1 MRKMKL
7 WQKEYELNRLVE
19 KYTAG
24 HDPLIDLNLVKH
36 DCIASMAHAKML
48 NKVGIISDKELLEL
62 ERELKNIIKLAQ
74 RKKFTI
80 KIEDEDCHTA
90 IENHLAKKLGETGK
104 KIHTARS
111 RNDQVL
117 TAIRLY
123 SKDRIKEIENT
134 LLEFIETLKTVGK
147 KYEDVEMPGYT
158 HSRKAMPYSVG
169 KYFEAFKEAVDDDL
183 QLLKMAYRINDQ
195 NPLGSAAGYG
205 AGIKID
211 RDLTT
216 ELLDFSKTQK
226 NELYCQNSR
235 GKFESIILFVLS
247 QIMLDLQR
255 LANDLIQFS
264 MDEFGYFSLPD
275 KFCTGSSLMPHKKNP
290 DVLELIRAET
300 VVIVS
305 YYFRVI
311 DILRGLH
318 SGYSRDLQL
327 TKEPLMKSF
336 DITLDTLKMMILV
349 INNLKVNKENCKR
362 ACTEE
367 THSVEKIYDL
377 VKKGRAFRDAY
388 QEVSKKI

>member
-1 MRKMKL
+1 MKL
-7 WQKEYELNRLVE
+7 WQKGYELNRQVE
-19 KYTAG
+19 KYTVG
-24 HDPLIDLNLVKH
+24 HDPLIDLNLVKY

-48 NKVGIISDKELLEL
+48 NKIGILSNNELTELEKELT
-62 ERELKNIIKLAQ
+62 NIIKLAQ
-74 RKKFTI
+74 MNKFKI

-90 IENHLAKKLGETGK
+90 IENHLIKKLGEIGK

-123 SKDRIKEIENT
+123 SKDNLKEIET
-134 LLEFIETLKTVGK
+134 SLLEFIETLKKVSM
-147 KYEDVEMPGYT
+147 KYEDVEIPGYT

-169 KYFEAFKEAVDDDL
+169 RYFEAFKEAFEDDML
-183 QLLKMAYRINDQ
+183 LLKLAYKINDQ

-205 AGIKID
+205 VNLEID

-235 GKFESIILFVLS
+235 GKFESIILFALG
-247 QIMLDLQR
+247 QIMLDLQK

-275 KFCTGSSLMPHKKNP
+275 EFCTGSSLMPHKKNP
-290 DVLELIRAET
+290 DVLELIRAKSA
-300 VVIVS
+300 VIIS
-305 YYFRVI
+305 YYFQVI
-311 DILRGLH
+311 DIVKGLL

-336 DITLDTLKMMILV
+336 DITLDTLKIMDLIV
-349 INNLKVNKENCKR
+349 INLKVNRENCKR
-362 ACTEE
+362 ACSEE
-367 THSVEKIYDL
+367 IYSVEKTYNL

-388 QEVSKKI
+388 QEVSKKL